1 MSSQNTEDNILLDD
15 SFDTELL
22 SVDAVS
28 PPKQPKLDEQANVP
42 GPSTSTQLATSAA
55 QKQDVLVKATTVNKS
70 HCILVHPKQRGNPL
84 LRSIVNIPW
93 EYDEIVP
100 DYIVGRTSCV
110 LFLSLKYHNLNPDY
124 IHGRI
129 KKLGN
134 MFQLRVLL
142 AQVDLKEPHSALK
155 NITRVCL
162 LTDLTLMLAWSP
174 EEAGKIIESYK
185 MYENRSP
192 DWIKERPGEDSHQK
206 LLAALTNIK
215 HVNKTD
221 AMTLLQNYGTLENIM
236 KSSEERLV
244 SCPGLGP
251 RKAKKLYKLFHE
263 PFCK

>member
-1 MSSQNTEDNILLDD
+1 MLKLDSPTESKQVKLSEEPIASSSQ
-15 SFDTELL
+15 
-22 SVDAVS
+22 SVKREEV
-28 PPKQPKLDEQANVP
+28 KTTL
-42 GPSTSTQLATSAA
+42 PSVGTTTAST
-55 QKQDVLVKATTVNKS
+55 NKS

-84 LRSIVNIPW
+84 LRSIVNVPW
-93 EYDEIVP
+93 EYDDIVP

-110 LFLSLKYHNLNPDY
+110 LYLSLKYHNLNPDY

-142 AQVDLKEPHSALK
+142 AQVDLKEPHAALK

-185 MYENRSP
+185 MYENRSS
-192 DWIKERPGEDSHQK
+192 DWIKERPADDSYTK
-206 LLAALTNIK
+206 LVTALSSIK
-215 HVNKTD
+215 SVNKTD
-221 AMTLLQNYGTLENIM
+221 SMTLLQNYGTLENIM

-263 PFCK
+263 PFCT

>member
-1 MSSQNTEDNILLDD
+1 MDSVDNALLDD
-15 SFDTELL
+15 SFDAELL
-22 SVDAVS
+22 QVDA
-28 PPKQPKLDEQANVP
+28 PTDPKVAKLSQERQEDVNVP
-42 GPSTSTQLATSAA
+42 GPSQAPAA
-55 QKQDVLVKATTVNKS
+55 PKEKIEVKANVVNKN

-84 LRSIVNIPW
+84 LRSIVNVPW
-93 EYDEIVP
+93 EYDDIVP

-142 AQVDLKEPHSALK
+142 AQVDLREPHGALK

-185 MYENRSP
+185 MFENRSS
-192 DWIKERPGEDSHQK
+192 DWIKERPADDPHTK
-206 LLAALTNIK
+206 LLTALSSIK
-215 HVNKTD
+215 HINKTD
-221 AMTLLQNYGTLENIM
+221 SMTLLQNFGTLENIM

-263 PFCK
+263 PFCN